1 MLQVRGSLS
10 ISFNGSFYWSWQP
23 LVPTSFTIVG
33 HSRVRFNGRV
43 GKRISPYI
51 RFMKVREGWL
61 LIIPCIVTAFSS
73 CPLRAAIIASTIKRL
88 KHSAFRSFYSRY
100 IFIVLVNYSF
110 MKLFFEIFFLI
121 FAIIDYKLTLQ
132 KYSSYRN
139 NVILLKIE
147 RCTAWFNFI

>member
-73 CPLRAAIIASTIKRL
+73 CPLRAAITIIASTIMQART
-88 KHSAFRSFYSRY
+88 FRVSIFLFPIYFYRPH
-100 IFIVLVNYSF
+100 
-110 MKLFFEIFFLI
+110 KLFLWLYEIILWNFFLT
-121 FAIIDYKLTLQ
+121 FAIIDYKLTLC
-132 KYSSYRN
+132 KNKHRIGTTLFY
-139 NVILLKIE
+139 
-147 RCTAWFNFI
+147 